1 MYIHGYYFM
10 LCIYKT
16 QFTQFLYVT
25 YFRNIPNKNEILL
38 EKNDDKIH
46 LVLGNVLKLA
56 NFV

>member
-1 MYIHGYYFM
+1 M